1 MLGMG
6 NENKKKIKIDKNKR
20 EEMYFYDRQKN
31 WKSGIV
37 FQNSRA
43 AILESF
49 VNPTAKTNILVCRI
63 AFVNSTTNSNR

>member
-31 WKSGIV
+31 
-37 FQNSRA
+37 
-43 AILESF
+43 
-49 VNPTAKTNILVCRI
+49 
-63 AFVNSTTNSNR
+63 